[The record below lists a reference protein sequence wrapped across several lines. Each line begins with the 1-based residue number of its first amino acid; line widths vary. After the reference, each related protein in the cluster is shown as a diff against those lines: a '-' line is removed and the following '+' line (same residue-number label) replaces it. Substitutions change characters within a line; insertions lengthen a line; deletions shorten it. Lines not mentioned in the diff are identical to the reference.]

1 MSPISHT
8 KWTIVLLVPSTLAI
22 FISVASLLLSTLA
35 FAEEP
40 ISERR
45 SFGILYTVWIRPE
58 DKSATVKI
66 RLSKHPEWVR
76 WMRLYIDSD
85 RYSDFLTSGE
95 ISVEG
100 DEAIWKPPQEDAWL
114 QYRVELESRRPGGR
128 YDGYVTADWALLR
141 ADDLVPPIRSDIED
155 MTQSQAKLQ
164 FMLPEGWSVATS
176 YPRYRS
182 GRFKVDDPDR
192 LVDRPTGWLVMGKI
206 GTMREHIGESH
217 VAVSAPV
224 GQGVK
229 RMDILSF
236 FRWTVP
242 TMQEIFPRFPKRLLV
257 VSAGDPMWRGALSGP
272 RSLFVHTDRPLVSN
286 NATSTYIHELVHVA
300 MSARSGPQA
309 DWIVEGLA
317 EYYSLEVLRRSGTI
331 SEERF
336 EKAHAKL
343 AEWGEDVTDLEVDRS
358 HGPITARAVGRLRQI
373 DRDIRSRS
381 NGTRS
386 LDDVVRALA
395 ADNSRVT
402 RQRFEELVESASQAG
417 SNHENGTDKLKT
429 HNSTPTIE

>member
-1 MSPISHT
+1 MRPTNHSRRTH
-8 KWTIVLLVPSTLAI
+8 VLPALPARAVFILVT
-22 FISVASLLLSTLA
+22 SLFLSTLA
-35 FAEEP
+35 CSQEP
-40 ISERR
+40 TSERPA
-45 SFGILYTVWIRPE
+45 FGILYTVWVKPE

-66 RLSKHPEWVR
+66 RLSRHPEWVR
-76 WMRLYIDSD
+76 WMRLYIDPD
-85 RYSDFLTSGE
+85 RHSDFLTSGE

-100 DEAIWKPPQEDAWL
+100 DEVVWTPPEEDAWL
-114 QYRVELESRRPGGR
+114 QYRVALESRRRGGR
-128 YDGYVTADWALLR
+128 YDGYVTDDWALLR
-141 ADDLVPPIRSDIED
+141 ADDLVPPMRSDIED

-164 FMLPEGWSVATS
+164 FLLPEGWSVATS

-182 GRFKVDDPDR
+182 GRFKVDDPER
-192 LVDRPTGWLVMGKI
+192 LVDRPTGWLVMGRI
-206 GTMREHIGESH
+206 GTMREQIGESQ

-242 TMQEIFPRFPKRLLV
+242 TMQEIFPRFPERLLV

-272 RSLFVHTDRPLVSN
+272 RSLFVHADRPLVSN
-286 NATSTYIHELVHVA
+286 NATSTFVHELVHVA
-300 MSARSGPQA
+300 MSARGGPKA

-331 SEERF
+331 SEKRF

-343 AEWGEDVTDLEVDRS
+343 AEWGKDVADLEVDRS
-358 HGPITARAVGRLRQI
+358 YGPITARAVGRLRQI
-373 DRDIRSRS
+373 DQDIRSKS
-381 NGTRS
+381 HGARS

-395 ADNSRVT
+395 DDDRPVT
-402 RQRFEELVESASQAG
+402 RQRFEELVAKASQAD
-417 SNHENGTDKLKT
+417 SK
-429 HNSTPTIE
+429 

>member
-1 MSPISHT
+1 MSPIRHSRS
-8 KWTIVLLVPSTLAI
+8 KIVLLVPPTITI
-22 FISVASLLLSTLA
+22 FMSLASLFLSTLA

-40 ISERR
+40 IAERR
-45 SFGILYTVWIRPE
+45 SFGILYSVWIKPE
-58 DKSATVKI
+58 EKSATVKI
-66 RLSKHPEWVR
+66 RLSKHPESVR
-76 WMRLYIDSD
+76 WMRLYIDSG
-85 RYSDFLTSGE
+85 RYSDFLTRGE

-100 DEAIWKPPQEDAWL
+100 DEVLWKPSQEDAWL
-114 QYRVELESRRPGGR
+114 QFEAALENKRPGGR
-128 YDGYVTADWALLR
+128 YDGYVTKEWALLR
-141 ADDLVPPIRSDIED
+141 LDDLVPPIRSDIEE

-206 GTMREHIGESH
+206 GTMRERIGGSD
-217 VAVSAPV
+217 VTVSAPV

-242 TMQEIFPRFPKRLLV
+242 SMQEIFPRFPKRLLV

-272 RSLFVHTDRPLVSN
+272 RSLFVHADRPLVSN
-286 NATSTYIHELVHVA
+286 NATSTFIHELVHVA
-300 MSARSGPQA
+300 MRARSGPQA

-331 SEERF
+331 SEARY

-343 AEWGEDVTDLEVDRS
+343 AKWGKDVTELEVDRS
-358 HGPITARAVGRLRQI
+358 HGPITARAVGRLREI
-373 DRDIRSRS
+373 DRDIRSKS

-395 ADNSRVT
+395 ADNNRVT
-402 RQRFEELVESASQAG
+402 RQRFEELVENASQTG
-417 SNHENGTDKLKT
+417 SN
-429 HNSTPTIE
+429 